1 MAKFISMRYRPLFW
15 IIILLCLSGNLA
27 AQEGS
32 YVQEYLLSY
41 PKSVAYALKQPT
53 QWGGEE
59 WLKAAGVLGVGVGL
73 YYVEQDLQKWIQDN
87 RYQKLDAASRIM
99 ERFGNFRLMLP
110 AAALTALGGYI
121 FKDDHT
127 VDTGMLSLKSML
139 LSGVTTFTLQLI
151 TQRERPEAGLGHGFQ
166 IGKGFSWKRDSF
178 PSGHSTIIWS
188 VAPIL
193 AKQYEEQR
201 WVAPTVYTLATLT
214 SLSRVY
220 ADKHWATDVFAGAVI
235 GYLGAQV
242 TLKSSPRFSIG
253 VSENEVLSLVW
264 RF

>member
-1 MAKFISMRYRPLFW
+1 MRYRPLFW
-15 IIILLCLSGNLA
+15 IIILLCLSGGLA
-27 AQEGS
+27 AQEGA
-32 YVQEYLLSY
+32 YVPKYLLSY
-41 PKSVAYALKQPT
+41 PGSVVYTLKQPA
-53 QWGGEE
+53 QWGATD
-59 WLKAAGVLGVGVGL
+59 WLKTAGVLGVGVGL
-73 YYVEQDLQKWIQDN
+73 YFVEQDLQEWMQDN
-87 RYQKLDAASRIM
+87 RYQSLDAASRVVG
-99 ERFGNFRLMLP
+99 RFGNVRLLLP
-110 AAALTALGGYI
+110 LAALTALGGYI
-121 FKDDHT
+121 CEDAHM

-139 LSGVTTFTLQLI
+139 LSGATTFTLQLI
-151 TQRERPEAGLGHGFQ
+151 SQREIPEAGLGHGFN
-166 IGKGFSWKRDSF
+166 IGKGLSLKRDAF

-193 AKQYEEQR
+193 AKQYEEQK

-220 ADKHWATDVFAGAVI
+220 ANKHWATDVFAGAVI

-253 VSENEVLSLVW
+253 VSGSEGLSLVW

>member
-1 MAKFISMRYRPLFW
+1 MAKFIYMRYRPVLW
-15 IIILLCLSGNLA
+15 IIILLCLSGSLV
-27 AQEGS
+27 AQEGA
-32 YVQEYLLSY
+32 YVPRYLLSY
-41 PKSVAYALKQPT
+41 PGSVVYAFKQPA
-53 QWGGEE
+53 QWKADD

-73 YYVEQDLQKWIQDN
+73 YFVEQDLQKWVQDN
-87 RYQKLDAASRIM
+87 RYQSLDDVSRVV
-99 ERFGNFRLMLP
+99 EHFGNFRLLLP
-110 AAALTALGGYI
+110 AAALTALGAYV
-121 FKDDHT
+121 FEDAHT

-139 LSGVTTFTLQLI
+139 LSGAATFSLQLLS
-151 TQRERPEAGLGHGFQ
+151 QREIPEAGVGHGFN
-166 IGKGFSWKRDSF
+166 IGKGFSWKRDAF
-178 PSGHSTIIWS
+178 PSGHSTLVWS

-220 ADKHWATDVFAGAVI
+220 ADKHWASDVFAGAVI

-242 TLKSSPRFSIG
+242 TLNSTPRFSIG
-253 VSENEVLSLVW
+253 VSGDEGLCLVW